1 MTRPSDNAAPF
12 DVTELF
18 SQYLAGQ
25 VAAHERGLGYPEA
38 GDEAVP
44 HDAVPVQPIDPALAW
59 NDALAVAAHLGA
71 GKARPAVPP
80 AWPELV
86 SRHEPAVALAFAL
99 GNFPQLVR
107 HLHPLL
113 TADPPALRV
122 AEAAA
127 EPAPALSEW
136 AGRASDDAGRLL
148 AAGALRLARQFDH
161 AEELLALPV
170 APALQALH
178 ANEVAALAWHRGQ
191 HERAMAL
198 WEKQG
203 DGPVARFNRGMAS
216 LFLGQ
221 RERAV
226 SELSAAV
233 AALPESSAWHHLGQL

>member
-1 MTRPSDNAAPF
+1 MTRPSDDRAAPF

-25 VAAHERGLGYPEA
+25 VAAHARGLGYPEA

-59 NDALAVAAHLGA
+59 NDALAVTAYVG
-71 GKARPAVPP
+71 GDRARPAVPP
-80 AWPELV
+80 AWAELV
-86 SRHEPAVALAFAL
+86 TKHEPAVALAFAL

-136 AGRASDDAGRLL
+136 ANRATDDAARLL

-161 AEELLALPV
+161 AEELLAI
-170 APALQALH
+170 APAPAYRALH

-191 HERAMAL
+191 PERAMAL

-203 DGPVARFNRGMAS
+203 DGPVARFNRGMIA

-221 RERAV
+221 SERAV
-226 SELSAAV
+226 GELTAAV
-233 AALPESSAWHHLGQL
+233 AALPESSAWH